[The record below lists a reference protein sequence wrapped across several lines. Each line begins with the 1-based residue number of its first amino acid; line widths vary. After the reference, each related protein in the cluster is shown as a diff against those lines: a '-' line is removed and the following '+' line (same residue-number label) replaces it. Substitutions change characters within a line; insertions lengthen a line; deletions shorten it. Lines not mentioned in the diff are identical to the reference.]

1 MEMKCRNGNPRASSD
16 LAGAQGSKAV
26 LNHQRAGGL
35 CNQVPAL
42 RATKIGLFLLFHK
55 SII

>member
-1 MEMKCRNGNPRASSD
+1 MEMKCRNGNPRPSSD
-16 LAGAQGSKAV
+16 LAGAQGSEAG
-26 LNHQRAGGL
+26 LDHQRACSV

-42 RATKIGLFLLFHK
+42 GAANIGLFLLFHK